1 MKDLGATFFM
11 MQAKFER
18 RKIVRTQTLGEVLR
32 RTRLERGYQLAEV
45 SKRTMI
51 PAEYIEYLE
60 KGKYESLPAKVY
72 VEGYVRKVAAALN
85 LNQNAM
91 VKVYKREVGIQ
102 ENLDKEHKRHEKTSR
117 FSNPRFVVHPTLL
130 RNIGVA
136 SLILAAIGYLWFQVS
151 SLSKAP
157 EISLIQPASD
167 TRVSQDELLVL
178 GTVSR
183 GSTVNINGQSVFVS
197 ETGDFKENLTLESGA
212 NSIQVQAQNRL
223 GKTTTITRQIYADL
237 PKKNQQVASASGSA
251 SSTSSS
257 QASQDA
263 TNATSA
269 GTPMVLGSETTKTP
283 EPTGVN
289 LGVSIADTATW
300 VQVAVDGKTT
310 FSGTMLPGS
319 SKSFTGTESVTVTSG
334 KANKTLITF
343 NGKNIGP
350 LDSSGG
356 VVRDVKFDKTTS
368 L

>member
-1 MKDLGATFFM
+1 M

-51 PAEYIEYLE
+51 PAEFIEHVE
-60 KGKYESLPAKVY
+60 KGKYEALPAKVY
-72 VEGYVRKVAAALN
+72 VEGYVRKIASVLN
-85 LNQNAM
+85 LNEAAM
-91 VKVYKREVGIQ
+91 VKMYKREVGIQ
-102 ENLDKEHKRHEKTSR
+102 ENLDKEHKRNEKASR
-117 FSNPRFVVHPTLL
+117 FRNPRFVVHPTLL

-136 SLILAAIGYLWFQVS
+136 ALVLGAIGYLWFQVS

-157 EISLIQPASD
+157 EISLIQPGSD
-167 TRVSQDELLVL
+167 GHVSQDELLVL
-178 GTVSR
+178 GSVSK
-183 GSTVNINGQSVFVS
+183 GSSVNINGQSVFVS
-197 ETGDFKENLTLESGA
+197 DTGDFKENLTLEPGT
-212 NSIQVQAQNRL
+212 NSIQIQAQNRL
-223 GKTTTITRQIYADL
+223 GKTTTITRQVYADL
-237 PKKNQQVASASGSA
+237 PKKNQQVASAPVSNTQTPTN
-251 SSTSSS
+251 TSN
-257 QASQDA
+257 
-263 TNATSA
+263 TTPA
-269 GTPMVLGSETTKTP
+269 GTPMVLGSETTKIP
-283 EPTGVN
+283 EPSGVN

-319 SKSFTGTESVTVTSG
+319 SKSFTGTDSVTVTSG